1 MAFGDSIS
9 YTKRESIE
17 EVFPDN
23 PNYKW
28 SAAYATKTKQEKSKK
43 WFNDLRKRWNEFE
56 HDPKSSIYKYYG
68 HDYALE
74 SGRTI
79 KMPSG
84 EMSSGNTNRMVQ
96 QLPEALLYRMENFS
110 KEEKF
115 CGWRVFEKITGRYDV
130 EATDEDTLK
139 DRLRTLVRFTELIKE
154 DEYLTRYD
162 PLTDKEAIT
171 QVGAEGEM
179 NPIEYTFP
187 LGLED
192 TDYLHYVVYE
202 PEVIKV
208 ELADEGQIEY
218 IVRYELLNYI
228 NDGQQPIMPK
238 RAIGLV
244 MSKHS
249 DILRPHIGHIQGL
262 LQDIVPEYNTL
273 LEEDGAEALSKLLAT
288 MDPPNTINK
297 VNEDKLVEVY
307 KKIAVGPLL
316 NKIKS
321 KTLLKR
327 LNRLKP
333 PSNGKAGGVSWP
345 VSAGGNY
352 MLWITQDPFELLTK
366 STGRKWS
373 ERNASCENWDGCF
386 AEGPVSDV
394 KYGNCIVWVYKK
406 GVEEYRHEIGRF
418 LLRWGVAYSGGAVIG
433 HDIGVEAQVYPK
445 DPRES
450 PWGFNLLGAI
460 GKIIKDAGLLKYEVC
475 KTPYRFMGYSDKAGA
490 GKCRITYDSKIF
502 LKGQGVVEVDIA
514 NALVSMA
521 SDEALS
527 YADSGYVLNYGN
539 AQVLL
544 ALAQNPVV
552 WIYENTIRRLFIR
565 AMDLEE
571 GSQIIRFLI
580 DSSVA
585 NFDWIIGTLDA
596 MEIFDEN
603 YNSLINSN
611 IAFLT
616 FLLRSP
622 LCTEEAHRAIL
633 ASHPGYEVGSSNS
646 LPIWAI
652 GYLNILQGELTSNPI
667 LTTAPADILDSIT
680 DEVVKKHFM
689 ADFAKQPVPNLPHM
703 TISERV
709 LLGANI
715 NDGKYYSRAI
725 PSREVRGV
733 KLINKY
739 LVKLIAMKQLIYQ
752 PKLSLISYGKLLTD
766 FNKIWNKR
774 LDDEGAFDKVLDIMK
789 KHFAITLCL
798 PLQNHDDWGYMD
810 SFGGI
815 TLSMGNTDSR
825 FRDISTILDGD
836 EIKYPIYTRQSA
848 GTVRRMMDIYPE
860 LVIPAGDEREVAI
873 SALFPWQGLLLR
885 NIRDTGAFKELVR
898 NTEIPRW
905 ALLDRLTNPQNASES
920 IVNPFLNARTY
931 GVIYRGVANHAEL
944 TWDYRPSNGVVDR
957 NIRTSMPELII
968 NSLLSNPEIVTS
980 MNLSVFAGWLRT
992 PEQFNRFTSI
1002 LFDYALGPYAT
1013 EDLTDFEL
1021 DPSII
1026 DFAVHYDNI
1035 ENIDS
1040 LSYAAIGGNF
1050 PISLSL
1056 NPYLPSELQM
1066 QLLTKWPEISEK
1078 LGGDYDYH
1086 FNKLVMNLSLN
1097 PAISGDT
1104 IAWLLE
1110 NYPITRNNILQNS
1123 KITMGDELV
1132 KQVLKEN
1139 PAIILKNYN
1148 LNIKSYINT
1157 YKDWMDTLK
1166 SQQSGNAKRFAKTFM
1181 AKELDKPFGDR
1192 QIDKMLSSA
1201 NYDIYENI
1209 TEKVMR
1215 ADGINFWRGG
1225 NFKKKLNFPSNR
1237 NVAPFNIGKDRPMA
1251 LVDEPI
1257 PIMYEHLIW
1266 HGSAIKNEAGEIKL
1280 GELDDCSI
1288 RYIKTISE
1296 DEGLIRVTGFT
1307 YTWDEI
1313 DGEATAEILNTTYN
1327 SYADMYHFIP
1337 LDRRGDEDGHKWGD
1351 DLILVLFDAINPN
1364 LMKALPNW
1372 RMSIT
1377 DSKVIKTLR
1386 DIINNPKVTTPMI
1399 LELIDS
1405 VGESFKYAT
1414 EDNTYSMNPYTIFK
1428 QVDEANKW
1436 TPEIIN
1442 AHLNKLFNTGEAY
1455 ANYRNL
1461 LPINSLFD
1469 ITLSEDAGEVTKI
1482 LSRSVAGLKQL
1493 QLWILKESF
1502 EDIIPIQYVYACI
1515 TMPHIDATVKQ
1526 RAKQIRQ
1533 KRLAEYLTLMTRD
1546 EDVQVNDA
1554 EESHSYEWKIFNSE
1568 INNILITYCE
1578 IMYPHNIKLQ
1588 EKLMN
1593 SITSGETHLD
1603 IEDMGRVIQGRR

>member
-1 MAFGDSIS
+1 MASGDSIG
-9 YTKRESIE
+9 YTKRVSTE

-28 SAAYATKTKQEKSKK
+28 SKAYATKTTQEKANK
-43 WFNDLRKRWNEFE
+43 WFKDLRKRWNEFE
-56 HDPKSSIYKYYG
+56 HDPKSSIYRYYG
-68 HDYALE
+68 HDYDSKSA
-74 SGRTI
+74 RTI

-84 EMSSGNTNRMVQ
+84 DMSSGNTNRMVE
-96 QLPEALLYRMENFS
+96 QLPEALLYRLKNFD
-110 KEEKF
+110 KVDKN
-115 CGWRVFEKITGRYDV
+115 GWRVFEKIIGKYDV

-139 DRLRTLVRFTELIKE
+139 DRLRTLVRFTEIIRE

-162 PLTDKEAIT
+162 PLTNKEAIT

-187 LGLED
+187 LGLEN
-192 TDYLHYVVYE
+192 TDFLHYVVYE

-208 ELADEGQIEY
+208 ELEDEGQIES

-228 NDGQQPIMPK
+228 NERQQPLMPK

-288 MDPPNTINK
+288 MDTPNTKNE

-345 VSAGGNY
+345 VSAGGDY

-373 ERNASCENWDGCF
+373 ERNASCENWDGCY

-418 LLRWGVAYSGGAVIG
+418 LLRWGDAYSGGTVIG

-475 KTPYRFMGYSDKAGA
+475 KTPYKFMGYSDKAGA
-490 GKCRITYDSKIF
+490 GKCRINYDSKIF
-502 LKGQGVVEVDIA
+502 LKGQGVVEVDNA

-539 AQVLL
+539 AQALL

-552 WIYENTIRRLFIR
+552 WIYENTIRRLFTR

-585 NFDWIIGTLDA
+585 NFDWIIGTLDT

-622 LCTEEAHRAIL
+622 LCTDEAHRAIL

-715 NDGKYYSRAI
+715 QGRMGDPKNTA
-725 PSREVRGV
+725 REQRGV
-733 KLINKY
+733 KLIHKY

-752 PKLSLISYGKLLTD
+752 PKLSLKSYGKLLTD

-815 TLSMGNTDSR
+815 TLSMGNTDSG

-944 TWDYRPSNGVVDR
+944 IWDYRPSNGVADR
-957 NIRTSMPELII
+957 NIRTAMPEIII
-968 NSLLSNPEIVTS
+968 NSLLSNPEVVTS
-980 MNLSVFAGWLRT
+980 MNLPVFAGWLRT
-992 PEQFNRFTSI
+992 PEQFNRFISI

-1021 DPSII
+1021 DPSVI
-1026 DFAVHYDNI
+1026 DFGVHYDNI
-1035 ENIDS
+1035 ENIEAI
-1040 LSYAAIGGNF
+1040 SYAAIGGNF
-1050 PISLSL
+1050 PISLSS

-1066 QLLTKWPEISEK
+1066 QLLIEWPEISEK

-1132 KQVLKEN
+1132 KQVLKED

-1157 YKDWMDTLK
+1157 YKSWMDTLK
-1166 SQQSGNAKRFAKTFM
+1166 SQQSGDAKRFAKTFGFT
-1181 AKELDKPFGDR
+1181 KEGFGNTR
-1192 QIDKMLSSA
+1192 IEGLLSSN
-1201 NYDIYENI
+1201 NYEIYQ
-1209 TEKVMR
+1209 TLMDKVIEMK
-1215 ADGINFWRGG
+1215 GINFWRGG
-1225 NFKKKLNFPSNR
+1225 NFKKKMNLPPSR
-1237 NVAPFNIGKDRPMA
+1237 NVAPFNIDKDRPMA

-1266 HGSAIKNEAGEIKL
+1266 QGSATKNEDGQIEM

-1313 DGEATAEILNTTYN
+1313 DGEATPEILNTTYN

-1337 LDRRGDEDGHKWGD
+1337 LDRRGDDEGHKWGD
-1351 DLILVLFDAINPN
+1351 DLVLVLFDTINPN
-1364 LMKALPNW
+1364 LVKSLPNW
-1372 RMSIT
+1372 RMNIT
-1377 DSKVIKTLR
+1377 ESRVMKTLT

-1405 VGESFKYAT
+1405 VGESFNYTT
-1414 EDNTYSMNPYTIFK
+1414 EDDAYSMNPYTIFK
-1428 QVDEANKW
+1428 VIDFGNKW

-1442 AHLNKLFNTGEAY
+1442 AYLIKLFNTGEAY
-1455 ANYRNL
+1455 ANYENL

-1469 ITLSEDAGEVTKI
+1469 ITLSEDEGEVKKI
-1482 LSRSVAGLKQL
+1482 LTRSVAELKQL

-1515 TMPHIDATVKQ
+1515 TMPHIHATVKQ

-1546 EDVQVNDA
+1546 EDIQVNDA

-1578 IMYPHNIKLQ
+1578 IMYPNNIKLQ

-1603 IEDMGRVIQGRR
+1603 IEEMGNVIQGRR

>member
-1 MAFGDSIS
+1 MASGDSIG

-56 HDPKSSIYKYYG
+56 HDPKSSIYRYYG

-84 EMSSGNTNRMVQ
+84 EMSSGNTNRMVE

-110 KEEKF
+110 KEETN
-115 CGWRVFEKITGRYDV
+115 GWRVFEKIIGKYDV

-162 PLTDKEAIT
+162 PLADKEAIT

-208 ELADEGQIEY
+208 ELVDEGQIEY

-228 NDGQQPIMPK
+228 NDRQQPIMPK

-249 DILRPHIGHIQGL
+249 DVLRPHIGHIQGL

-288 MDPPNTINK
+288 MAPPNTINK

-327 LNRLKP
+327 LNRIKP

-373 ERNASCENWDGCF
+373 ERNASCENWDGCY

-418 LLRWGVAYSGGAVIG
+418 LLRWGDAYSGGTVIG

-475 KTPYRFMGYSDKAGA
+475 KTPYKFMGYSDKAGA
-490 GKCRITYDSKIF
+490 GKCRINYDSKIF
-502 LKGQGVVEVDIA
+502 LKGQGVVEVDNA

-539 AQVLL
+539 AQALL

-552 WIYENTIRRLFIR
+552 WIYENTIRRLFTR

-585 NFDWIIGTLDA
+585 NFDWIIGTLDT

-715 NDGKYYSRAI
+715 KGGRIDLATS
-725 PSREVRGV
+725 SREVRGV
-733 KLINKY
+733 KLIHKY

-752 PKLSLISYGKLLTD
+752 PKLSLTSYGKLLTD

-931 GVIYRGVANHAEL
+931 GVIYRGVTNHAEL

-992 PEQFNRFTSI
+992 PEQFNRFTNI

-1132 KQVLKEN
+1132 KQVLKED

-1157 YKDWMDTLK
+1157 YKSWMDTLK
-1166 SQQSGNAKRFAKTFM
+1166 SQQSGDAKRFAKTFD
-1181 AKELDKPFGDR
+1181 LPRGNR
-1192 QIDKMLSSA
+1192 LIDKMLSSA

-1209 TEKVMR
+1209 TSKGLLMSVN
-1215 ADGINFWRGG
+1215 GINFWRGG
-1225 NFKKKLNFPSNR
+1225 NFKKKMNLPSNR

-1266 HGSAIKNEAGEIKL
+1266 QGSARKNEDGEIKM

-1313 DGEATAEILNTTYN
+1313 DGEATPEILNTTYN

-1337 LDRRGDEDGHKWGD
+1337 LDRRGADEGHKWGV
-1351 DLILVLFDAINPN
+1351 DLVLVLFDTINPN
-1364 LMKALPNW
+1364 LVKSLPNW
-1372 RMSIT
+1372 RMNIT
-1377 DSKVIKTLR
+1377 ESRVMKTLT

-1405 VGESFKYAT
+1405 VGESFNYTT
-1414 EDNTYSMNPYTIFK
+1414 EDDAYSMNPYTIFK

-1442 AHLNKLFNTGEAY
+1442 AHLIKLFNNGEAY

-1469 ITLSEDAGEVTKI
+1469 ITLSEDEGEVNKI

-1515 TMPHIDATVKQ
+1515 TMPHIHATVKQ

-1578 IMYPHNIKLQ
+1578 IMYPNNIKLQ

-1603 IEDMGRVIQGRR
+1603 IEEMGNVIQGRR